1 MDCRILGKETALP
14 VTDAPKRSGQIR
26 SPMLGGAPP
35 PASAAPRR
43 AAPPQ
48 DFGGMGF
55 GQEQNDATRLG
66 TVMFDGRAQ
75 TTRSLARY
83 FVIFILVLAIGG
95 VAAVPG
101 LRNGAVKAFTTAKD
115 AVTGIRYQSK
125 KKKKVEGS
133 ETEVAGED
141 EIADEARPV
150 AGKKLAATTR
160 KASAKAVAL
169 SADCKTLRGAANAG
183 EKLVVSQRVK
193 LADCFLLID
202 DPAGASQA
210 MEPLRAEVDKATEA
224 ELNAKKPASA
234 LADAQ
239 QTMIVAALRQGKTK
253 EAARLVKNRCQR
265 WSQNNAC
272 VARALLAVDQGDLPA
287 NAARTLFGG
296 RGKLEPK
303 AQARL
308 WLAGAKHALLDGKPQ
323 TADQRYTLALEAAP
337 RDAVAL
343 RKHIYETQAVD
354 LYARGEMLKLKNLV
368 VEAVADLAA
377 VEEGPKLKLKLLVEL
392 STASDR
398 PKIVRSLLARED
410 VVIRARSDF
419 ELIEILGP
427 EALKVHQEEPFL
439 GLLRKTA
446 DRAGGTQSFSRWET
460 RALISGER
468 FEKAHEALQVYDKAY
483 GEDVFSRHMRGIN
496 YMLQDGSPRMQVLA
510 AAEFKEAY
518 RLQKSWE
525 SLAALGMALA
535 RGNKMQQVPQILRD
549 LEKHVQT
556 KGQRYWADMLK
567 AEYYVAK
574 EMYVAA
580 VVILNRWIKA
590 EPGYVTPRRLRL
602 QSFQRMGKKEDADQE
617 QLELDEL
624 ARATRYAASRE
635 GFSSPIG
642 IMALATRP
650 LD

>member
-1 MDCRILGKETALP
+1 
-14 VTDAPKRSGQIR
+14 
-26 SPMLGGAPP
+26 
-35 PASAAPRR
+35 
-43 AAPPQ
+43 
-48 DFGGMGF
+48 MGF
-55 GQEQNDATRLG
+55 AQEQNEATRLG
-66 TVMFDGRAQ
+66 TVMFDARAQ
-75 TTRSLARY
+75 NARSFGKYVLIA
-83 FVIFILVLAIGG
+83 VLILGVCA
-95 VAAVPG
+95 VAAVPSM
-101 LRNGAVKAFTTAKD
+101 RKFAVKSFIRAKE
-115 AVTGIRYQSK
+115 AITSIRYQGK
-125 KKKKVEGS
+125 KKKAAAKVEDD
-133 ETEVAGED
+133 TEAAEDGGESAPVD
-141 EIADEARPV
+141 EKRP
-150 AGKKLAATTR
+150 AFGKKLAATTR

-169 SADCKTLRGAANAG
+169 SADCKTLRGASNTG
-183 EKLVVSQRVK
+183 EKLVVAQRVK

-210 MEPLRAEVDKATEA
+210 MEPLRAQIDKATEA
-224 ELNAKKPASA
+224 ELNAKKPVDA

-239 QTMIVAALRQGKTK
+239 QTMIVAALRQGKPK

-265 WSQNNAC
+265 WAQNNAC
-272 VARALLAVDQGDLPA
+272 VARALLAVDQNDLPA

-308 WLAGAKHALLDGKPQ
+308 WLAGAKHALFDGKPQ
-323 TADQRYTLALEAAP
+323 TADQRYTLALDAAP

-368 VEAVADLAA
+368 VEAVADLQA
-377 VEEGPKLKLKLLVEL
+377 VEEGPKLKLKLLAEL
-392 STASDR
+392 STAKDR
-398 PKIVRSLLARED
+398 PKIVRALLARED

-427 EALKVHQEEPFL
+427 EALKARQEEPFL

-446 DRAGGTQSFSRWET
+446 DRAGATQSFSKWEA

-468 FEKAHEALQVYDKAY
+468 YDKAHEALQVYERAY

-496 YMLQDGSPRMQVLA
+496 YMMQDAAPRMQTLA
-510 AAEFKEAY
+510 AAEFQEAY

-535 RGNKMQQVPQILRD
+535 RGGKMQQVPQILRD
-549 LEKHVQT
+549 LERHLQT

-602 QSFQRMGKKEDADQE
+602 QSYQRMGKKAEADQE

-650 LD
+650 LE